1 MVPREGILNDAKCP
15 EVCSPCHHVID
26 AALLAFEGS
35 LLPSICIMTL
45 VTDQQKGLLS
55 E

>member
-26 AALLAFEGS
+26 AALLAFGGHYS
-35 LLPSICIMTL
+35 PASA
-45 VTDQQKGLLS
+45 S
-55 E
+55 